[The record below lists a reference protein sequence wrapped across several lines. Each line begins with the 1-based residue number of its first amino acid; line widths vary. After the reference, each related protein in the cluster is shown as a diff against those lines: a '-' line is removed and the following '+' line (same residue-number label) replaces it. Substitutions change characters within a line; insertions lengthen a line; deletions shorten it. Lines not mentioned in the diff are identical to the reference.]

1 MTERA
6 SGLAAEPRLRRP
18 RVPALDGLRGA
29 CLLAV
34 LAFHAGFPWASG
46 GFLGVSTFFTLSGF
60 LVTTLLVE
68 ERRADGTFRLGSF
81 WQRRLRRLVPAA
93 VATVLAVVASAPFW
107 LGASRREQLP
117 VEALAALAWVSNW
130 LFLRP
135 AYAYGLLFNDP
146 SPLQHFWS
154 LAIEGQFYLVFPVVL
169 ALVARAGGG
178 RRALLAACAAATLAS
193 IGAALASP
201 ATAAGRQRVYYG
213 SETRVAEILVGALL
227 ALAWERP
234 AAPESR
240 STAGRGLRLAGPVA
254 AASILF
260 LWRHVRLADPLL
272 DRGGLGAYAVLSALV
287 VACSLGEGPLARV
300 LSSRCL
306 RSIGEVSYGA
316 YLFHW
321 PLFLFLSPQRTG
333 LGPWPLFA
341 VRLAATFALAGPS
354 LRFLERPAR
363 REDAVPWPR
372 FALVGLAA
380 TALAAL
386 LAVAGRPA
394 AVRLQVATAL
404 RDLGARVAGS
414 GESDRALRLG
424 MFGDSSAM
432 SLAMGI
438 EPWLRDRGGFAVVD
452 GDLLMGCG
460 LLEVG
465 EREVHGAWIDEAS
478 AEGVDRRGNSV
489 RCRDLP
495 RRWAGAAREQ
505 HLDVAVVFLGWWET
519 CNRRARPGAP
529 VVHVGEP
536 AVDREISARAARLVD
551 DLAASGARVVW
562 ILSPRVRAPLRDG
575 RVLPSDAAAA
585 DPARMDRLGEIV
597 REVAA
602 TRGDRM
608 RTIDLGAH
616 LRSRP
621 GGELDPALREDVH
634 FSVEGGAALAD
645 EWLGAAILRA
655 ADELRAGPRGV
666 QGELPSFPSRLPE
679 DGAAGAAD

>member
-1 MTERA
+1 MT
-6 SGLAAEPRLRRP
+6 SLAGPSPRPANDARERP

-60 LVTTLLVE
+60 LVTTLLVAGP
-68 ERRADGTFRLGSF
+68 RADGTLPLGSF
-81 WQRRLRRLVPAA
+81 LERRLRRLVPAA
-93 VATVLAVVASAPFW
+93 TATILAVLASAPLW
-107 LGASRREQLP
+107 LGAQRRERLP
-117 VEALAALAWVSNW
+117 VEALASLGWVANW
-130 LFLRP
+130 LFLQP
-135 AYAYGLLFNDP
+135 AYAYGLLFDDP

-169 ALVARAGGG
+169 ASVARFGGG
-178 RRALLAACAAATLAS
+178 RRALLAVCAIAALAS
-193 IGAALASP
+193 VGAALASP

-227 ALAWERP
+227 ALAWPRLSGP
-234 AAPESR
+234 APESR
-240 STAGRGLRLAGPVA
+240 GARALSLAGAAA
-254 AASILF
+254 AASIVF
-260 LWRHVRLADPLL
+260 LWHRVRLSDPWL
-272 DRGGLGAYAVLSALV
+272 DRGGLAAYGFLSAVV
-287 VACSLGEGPLARV
+287 VAAALSDGPLAR
-300 LSSRCL
+300 LLGSRWL
-306 RSIGEVSYGA
+306 RGVGEVSYGA

-321 PLFLFLSPQRTG
+321 PLFLFLSPARTG

-341 VRLAATFALAGPS
+341 VRLAATFALAALS
-354 LRFLERPAR
+354 LRFLEKPAR
-363 REDAVPWPR
+363 REDLVPWPR
-372 FALVGLAA
+372 FAVGGLAA

-386 LAVAGRPA
+386 LAVAARPG

-404 RDLGARVAGS
+404 RELRITGS
-414 GESDRALRLG
+414 GESARAPRLG
-424 MFGDSSAM
+424 MFGDSTAM

-438 EPWLRDRGGFAVVD
+438 EPWLRDRGGFAVAD

-465 EREVHGAWIDEAS
+465 EREVHGAWVDEAS
-478 AEGVDRRGNSV
+478 AEGIDRHGAAV

-495 RRWAGAAREQ
+495 RRWAQAAREQ
-505 HLDVAVVFLGWWET
+505 RLDVAVVFLGWWET

-529 VVHVGEP
+529 VVHVGQP
-536 AVDREISARAARLVD
+536 AVDREIAARVARLVD
-551 DLAASGARVVW
+551 DLAGSGARVVW

-585 DPARMDRLGEIV
+585 DPARMDRFAAIV
-597 REVAA
+597 REVAT
-602 TRGDRM
+602 TRRDRM

-621 GGELDPALREDVH
+621 GGELDPSLREDVH
-634 FSVEGGAALAD
+634 FSVEGGAALAN

-655 ADELRAGPRGV
+655 TDELRAGAEG
-666 QGELPSFPSRLPE
+666 SRE
-679 DGAAGAAD
+679 AGP